1 VKVAGSAFGKPTVD
15 GKRSV
20 NKNTE
25 TFRATLLAKKSG
37 INEFSVCRPPL
48 KMNQANQ
55 SEHRLLT
62 SCARARLDEGDL
74 AALGNLQSQID
85 WDYFYRLARR
95 HSLVP
100 IVYRQ
105 LESLMRDQIPVA
117 VFNRFRKDYQENAAR
132 NLIFLDELNVVLDRL
147 EAAGIE
153 AIVFK
158 GPALAALAFGDLN
171 LRRYVDLDLIVRR
184 ADMGRAIEVLIQSG
198 YVPSRDLTGEQQDVL
213 LRTQH
218 NLQFTRGRVIVELHW
233 QVSSELF
240 ASTVTAEELWQNIA
254 TVGLNGRKVKT
265 LATDDLLFAL
275 SVHGSRHVWQR
286 LAWICDIDRLIRIN
300 PAIDWAELTGRAKRA
315 NAERMFLLGP
325 ALAKTLLG
333 TELPEVVADDI
344 AQDDRIATLCDEI
357 GARLFDGPEQSALP
371 LFTVFRFN
379 LLIRSGWRSRIRY
392 TRFMLA
398 PNDSDVE
405 AVRLR
410 PGFHFMYYVVRPFR
424 LLHSAFRQH

>member
-1 VKVAGSAFGKPTVD
+1 VLLEYDELTEKKASTRMDAPRHSTGKEERNQRVFD
-15 GKRSV
+15 GVPAQVTMS
-20 NKNTE
+20 N
-25 TFRATLLAKKSG
+25 L
-37 INEFSVCRPPL
+37 
-48 KMNQANQ
+48 NQP
-55 SEHRLLT
+55 EHYLLT
-62 SCARARLDEGDL
+62 LCARARPNEGDL
-74 AALGNLQSQID
+74 AALGNFHDQID
-85 WDYFYRLARR
+85 WKYFYQLARR

-105 LESLMRDQIPVA
+105 LEALMNAQIPVEF
-117 VFNRFRKDYQENAAR
+117 FNRFRKDYQENAAR

-158 GPALAALAFGDLN
+158 GPALAALAYRDLN

-184 ADMGRAIEVLIQSG
+184 ADMARAIEVLVQSG
-198 YVPSRDLTGEQQDVL
+198 YVSSRDLTGEQQAVL

-240 ASTVTAEELWQNIA
+240 ASTVTAEELWQNLA
-254 TVGLNGRKVKT
+254 QVELNGRTVNT
-265 LATDDLLFAL
+265 LATNDLLFAL

-300 PAIDWAELTGRAKRA
+300 PAIDWLELTERAKGA

-325 ALAKTLLG
+325 ALAKVLLG
-333 TELPEVVADDI
+333 AELPAVVADAI
-344 AQDDRIATLCDEI
+344 AQDGRIAALCDEI
-357 GARLFDGPEQSALP
+357 AARLFDGPEQSALP

-398 PNDSDVE
+398 PNDSDLE

-410 PGFHFMYYVVRPFR
+410 PGFHFMYHVVRPFR
-424 LLHSAFRQH
+424 LLHSVFRRR